1 MVYLNYRLDTILCY
15 YPGCSNIKQC
25 CQYHSGQLRYTILFQ
40 NDIFYRGSYNKLSQH
55 IYILFFHRLNL
66 MHLTPMHIMQVST
79 DHINTKV
86 NIHFPHSFRPS
97 SLTLLSQSCAQHL
110 PPTESKLLA
119 MVSAHQS
126 CIQRS
131 RHHSPNFSKLPFAA
145 IDVSSYLS
153 FFLNLWKASR
163 LVLRGSRIDS
173 SRSIARPAFDAAVR
187 IQPSLQALIL

>member
-25 CQYHSGQLRYTILFQ
+25 CYYHSGQLRYTILFQ

-86 NIHFPHSFRPS
+86 NIHFPHSFRLLSP
-97 SLTLLSQSCAQHL
+97 TLLQ
-110 PPTESKLLA
+110 SKLCPA
-119 MVSAHQS
+119 SAANRVKTLGDGICS
-126 CIQRS
+126 
-131 RHHSPNFSKLPFAA
+131 SKLYPKE
-145 IDVSSYLS
+145 SSS
-153 FFLNLWKASR
+153 FSQLLKT
-163 LVLRGSRIDS
+163 
-173 SRSIARPAFDAAVR
+173 SICCD
-187 IQPSLQALIL
+187 